1 MQLFGAE
8 VDTALAKLLG
18 QIGNLVEAETLAH
31 KSRTDRKDSL
41 MGQEIQKIEAE
52 TAKLRAQAEKDNL
65 YMKSQAFTKAM
76 ELIEEAKV
84 TKDAGKANEL
94 RDVAKTLLRGF

>member
-1 MQLFGAE
+1 ME
-8 VDTALAKLLG
+8 LL
-18 QIGNLVEAETLAH
+18 
-31 KSRTDRKDSL
+31 SS
-41 MGQEIQKIEAE
+41 
-52 TAKLRAQAEKDNL
+52 LRAQAEKDNL